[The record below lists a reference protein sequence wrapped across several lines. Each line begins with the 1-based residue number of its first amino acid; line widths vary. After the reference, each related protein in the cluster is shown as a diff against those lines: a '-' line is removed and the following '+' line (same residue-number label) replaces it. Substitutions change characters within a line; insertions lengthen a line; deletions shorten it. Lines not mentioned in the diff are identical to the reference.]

1 MISLFL
7 KVASIVVPI
16 GILFLMIG
24 NLLGEC
30 DKYLEVGNRLYGVGC
45 VILSLCVA
53 FGLSLVVLELYKII
67 WYR

>member
-30 DKYLEVGNRLYGVGC
+30 EAGDRFYGVGC